1 MPRCQNRAFNVEGY
15 CPGEMPNGL
24 SVMQNNVPEGAR
36 SLMTRSSHT
45 CMRSQET
52 ANSIGPGGILV
63 PGPELC
69 GALLCSG
76 SGSSQRKT
84 LGLVAS

>member
-1 MPRCQNRAFNVEGY
+1 
-15 CPGEMPNGL
+15 MPNGL

-52 ANSIGPGGILV
+52 ANSIGPGGILIM

-69 GALLCSG
+69 GALLCSSG